1 MLPPDLAPSRPTL
14 PPPPPPPEPR
24 AEIQAYTARAGDSL
38 ESIARSFKVSEADLR
53 EANPQVFG
61 NVPPALAH
69 PDPQIDPGTALTIPA
84 APMSALVDEPLDTGF
99 NPTYPSSNS
108 EYTVGADGQTG
119 GGALTWNPG
128 DGSVK
133 LGGSRIATPP
143 GQAETAAVQW
153 EARADTAVTLGQTN
167 KDGNTEVTVEVQYT
181 QSVGVEAGTRTS
193 RGVVEGEASAGAGG
207 RARYKVTLP
216 GENQN
221 PELAAR
227 INPFDP
233 TTIPEGASVTL
244 DGQNFVQG
252 ELAGSFRHIG
262 TATRVTEAAGASYS
276 VERVDAD
283 HVRVTMGPNAAV
295 EAFNGVGLRSDI
307 ATAML
312 GRQDNLGDQAVAT
325 ATFDLSSADGQAAYA
340 HFVATG
346 EVAHETAGVGD
357 VATIEKL
364 DYASQTRLQL
374 ELGPLSADL
383 AGAQNTGAFV
393 RTTYPDGSSA
403 VTMDLRYSGNVPLS
417 VTQRFDAEG
426 VELVDERAYEFEL
439 STDHDVDLSWWD
451 NLLGRSDAEAEAALE
466 QSHAELLNWAINGGA
481 TGPAHVRPGETVT
494 LQFSEDQL
502 AALLDQ
508 TRTAAAANESG
519 MDALAL
525 LAGGE
530 NGMLANGTMDFAVAM
545 ARNLGGDDYGFA
557 QRLFDISQGADG
569 DLGDRGAVPLDVTIE
584 RD

>member
-1 MLPPDLAPSRPTL
+1 MLPPDLAPFRPA
-14 PPPPPPPEPR
+14 PPPPEPR
-24 AEIQAYTARAGDSL
+24 SGIQAYTARPGDSL
-38 ESIARSFKVSEADLR
+38 ESVARSFKVSEADLR

-61 NVPPALAH
+61 DLPPAIAH
-69 PDPQIDPGTALTIPA
+69 PDPEIAPGTALTIPA
-84 APMSALVDEPLDTGF
+84 APMSALVDEPLDTDF

-108 EYTVGADGQTG
+108 EYTVGADGETA

-133 LGGSRIATPP
+133 LTGSRIATPP
-143 GQAETAAVQW
+143 GQTDTAAVRW

-167 KDGNTEVTVEVQYT
+167 KDGNTEVTVEIQYT
-181 QSVGVEAGTRTS
+181 QSLGVEAGTRTS
-193 RGVVEGEASAGAGG
+193 GGVIEGEASTGAGG
-207 RARYKVTLP
+207 RARYEVTLP

-233 TTIPEGASVTL
+233 TTIPEGATVTL
-244 DGQNFVQG
+244 DGQHFVQG

-262 TATRVTEAAGASYS
+262 TATRLAEAAGASYS
-276 VERVDAD
+276 VQRVDAD
-283 HVRVTMGPNAAV
+283 HVRVTMGPNEAV
-295 EAFNGVGLRSDI
+295 EAFNGVGLHSDI

-312 GRQDNLGDQAVAT
+312 GRQDNLGDQTVAT

-403 VTMDLRYSGNVPLS
+403 VTMDLQYSGNVPLS

-426 VELVDERAYEFEL
+426 VELVAERTYDFTL

-466 QSHAELLNWAINGGA
+466 QSHADLLNWAIGGGA
-481 TGPAHVRPGETVT
+481 TGPANVRPGETVT
-494 LQFSEDQL
+494 LHFSEDQL

-519 MDALAL
+519 MDDLAL

-530 NGMLANGTMDFAVAM
+530 NGMPANGTLDFAVAM

-557 QRLFDISQGADG
+557 QRLFAISQGADG
-569 DLGDRGAVPLDVTIE
+569 DLGNGGAVPLDVTLE
-584 RD
+584 RE